1 MKKFYAFCA
10 AALMSASMFAA
21 APTVAELAET
31 YNVNDNVVLCVHFI
45 EDAEVCN
52 AIYFVGPVSWDE
64 NFDNHPQFKAVP
76 NHEGWYAA
84 QAPYAE
90 GIQGKPLQAKKDGS
104 FSWDYQSGD
113 PDAWVKAESDGK
125 TMNIS
130 AGYDGEANISYPEAG
145 AYIYELKYWKNH
157 KSPCVFTP
165 SHDYK
170 IVLYAPACEKEEYI
184 PGIIGDFNSWGASD
198 AMNADLDLEGNDC
211 WTYTI
216 HDEEGHAFKFREA
229 GISDWSNQI
238 LVYNAEDD
246 EYKDGPNISLP
257 AALNDTVLVIDYSD
271 PEIYSWTKCQEPV
284 DSTVYKVVVSVKV
297 PENAPAAGVEL
308 MGDFGEDTWNTGIVM
323 QPGPG
328 DPGWFVTYDVEAA
341 AYNQFKFREAGN
353 PDWNEIVYVEKVK
366 DGKPVGL
373 PNFKFGKLWTDET
386 HKLQPVKWIEID
398 LSDPKVYVW
407 KADWVEPE
415 GIENVVLTE
424 KAQKVVVDGV
434 LYIIRDNKM
443 FNVQG
448 TQVR

>member
-1 MKKFYAFCA
+1 MNMKTKIFTFLLVLA
-10 AALMSASMFAA
+10 ASVSMTKAA

-45 EDAEVCN
+45 DEAEVCN
-52 AIYFVGPVSWDE
+52 NVYFVGPISWDE
-64 NFDNHPQFKAVP
+64 NFDKHPQFKPVP

-90 GIQGKPLQAKKDGS
+90 SIQGKPLSAKWDGS

-157 KSPCVFTP
+157 KNPCDSTP

-184 PGIIGDFNSWGASD
+184 PGIIGDFNRWGASD

-246 EYKDGPNISLP
+246 EYKDGP
-257 AALNDTVLVIDYSD
+257 
-271 PEIYSWTKCQEPV
+271 
-284 DSTVYKVVVSVKV
+284 
-297 PENAPAAGVEL
+297 
-308 MGDFGEDTWNTGIVM
+308 
-323 QPGPG
+323 PGRTRPG
-328 DPGWFVTYDVEAA
+328 SPPGSE
-341 AYNQFKFREAGN
+341 
-353 PDWNEIVYVEKVK
+353 
-366 DGKPVGL
+366 
-373 PNFKFGKLWTDET
+373 
-386 HKLQPVKWIEID
+386 QPVF
-398 LSDPKVYVW
+398 P
-407 KADWVEPE
+407 PRRMP
-415 GIENVVLTE
+415 G
-424 KAQKVVVDGV
+424 
-434 LYIIRDNKM
+434 
-443 FNVQG
+443 
-448 TQVR
+448 